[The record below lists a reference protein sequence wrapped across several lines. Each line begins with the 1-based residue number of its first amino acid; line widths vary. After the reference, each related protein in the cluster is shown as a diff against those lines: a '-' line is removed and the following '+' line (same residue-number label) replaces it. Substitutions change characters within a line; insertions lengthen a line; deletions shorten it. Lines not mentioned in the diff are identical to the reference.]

1 MTASGDFLSDD
12 LFCQPQQQ
20 PYLLISRPL
29 KDILQF
35 FSCLFHFSSIS
46 PQKRRSFFVH
56 ISTLPQRENMSILLI
71 ESNIW
76 SDTNAKF
83 QK

>member
-1 MTASGDFLSDD
+1 MIASGDFLSND

-20 PYLLISRPL
+20 PDLLISRPL

-56 ISTLPQRENMSILLI
+56 ISGLNRPGNMSIL
-71 ESNIW
+71 
-76 SDTNAKF
+76 
-83 QK
+83 